1 MQTTEDTYRQAKN
14 TLEDAV
20 NSGNSKLISQ
30 ALTDYNTA
38 ANAMLKIKTVNK
50 ATIRI
55 QMDIAERMALN
66 AMWDMNQNQLGF
78 EPVSSK

>member
-55 QMDIAERMALN
+55 QMDIAERMVLN
-66 AMWDMNQNQLGF
+66 AMWDLNEHQLGF
-78 EPVSSK
+78 EPIGSK

>member
-20 NSGNSKLISQ
+20 KSGNSKLISQ

-38 ANAMLKIKTVNK
+38 ANAMLKIKEVNK